1 MTARD
6 VLFALVVVALYAA
19 VGVAL
24 VGTDGITALSALDRT
39 KPWTVEPAARTALT
53 LLYYTYACMF
63 AVFIARIF
71 APNGK
76 GE

>member
-1 MTARD
+1 MPARSALYVAT
-6 VLFALVVVALYAA
+6 VLVMYAA